1 MPDFVVSTEIPASPS
16 AVYNAWIDA
25 EQHAAFTG
33 APATSDPRVGG
44 PFTAWHGYI
53 SGTYSALTPGLGIE
67 MAWRTTQF
75 AAGDADAAV
84 SVRLEPTSAGTR
96 ITLTQSGS
104 PDGQAASYEAG
115 WEQYYFAPLRAFFAR

>member
-1 MPDFVVSTEIPASPS
+1 MPDFVVSTEIAASPL
-16 AVYNAWIDA
+16 AIYNAWIDGA
-25 EQHAAFTG
+25 QHAAFTG

-44 PFTAWHGYI
+44 QFTAWDGYI
-53 SGTYSALTPGLGIE
+53 SGTYVALTAGEGIE

-75 AAGDADAAV
+75 ASTDADASV
-84 SVRLEPTSAGTR
+84 SVRLEATGAGAR

-104 PDGQAASYEAG
+104 PAGQAASYEAG